1 MSGLL
6 PSHDEI
12 LVLPLTAEEVF
23 TKFLLVTRNDLAA
36 IQDKSILFSGWV
48 KQDRFRISVKVNRP
62 NNFLALIK
70 GRIESTSSGSL
81 VFLDYQ
87 LFPTTR
93 LLITFWLL
101 FTLLFT
107 AIVSFQ
113 FSSALYLFGG
123 LAIVVGIYLITW
135 SNFKIQLNIA
145 REILLTVIMQ

>member
-6 PSHDEI
+6 PSHDET
-12 LVLPLTAEEVF
+12 LVLPLSAEEVF
-23 TKFLLVTRNDLAA
+23 TRFSRVTRNDLTA

-48 KQDRFRISVKVNRP
+48 KEDRFRISMKVNRP
-62 NNFLALIK
+62 NNFLTLIK
-70 GRIESTSSGSL
+70 GRTESTSSGSL

-93 LLITFWLL
+93 LLVTFWLL

-113 FSSALYLFGG
+113 FSSGWYLFSG
-123 LAIVVGIYLITW
+123 LAIAVGIYLITW
-135 SNFKIQLNIA
+135 SNFKIQHKIV
-145 REILLTVIMQ
+145 REILLGVLV